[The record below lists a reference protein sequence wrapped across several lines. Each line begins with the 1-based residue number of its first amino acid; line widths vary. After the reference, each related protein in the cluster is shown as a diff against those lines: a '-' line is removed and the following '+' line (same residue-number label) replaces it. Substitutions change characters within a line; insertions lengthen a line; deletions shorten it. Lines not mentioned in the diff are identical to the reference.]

1 MIGAPEETANRPI
14 ALWTL
19 AGLPKNSTQQALGPA
34 A

>member
-1 MIGAPEETANRPI
+1 MIGAPEETANKPI

-19 AGLPKNSTQQALGPA
+19 AGRPKNSTHAPFGPA